1 MRAITSLGAENIS
14 IGELSRHS
22 GVNIETIRYYERI
35 KMLPAPSRT
44 ASGRRVYGPA
54 EKRTLAFIRRS
65 RDLGFTL
72 GEIRALLAL
81 GGPERALVPTC
92 TRSRARIW
100 PRSVKNSPTSSSLKP
115 SWRKRLC
122 DAQMEL
128 PPTARCSIFWMPAG
142 HELPTRPRANGGHR
156 SARTMSGRQLGERR
170 RKQSAPPQ
178 VDGWIASLRL
188 QDAR

>member
-14 IGELSRHS
+14 IGELSKHS

-72 GEIRALLAL
+72 EEIRVLLAL
-81 GGPERALVPTC
+81 GGPERAPCADVHKIAGAHLANV
-92 TRSRARIW
+92 R
-100 PRSVKNSPTSSSLKP
+100 KNSPTSSSLKP
-115 SWRKRLC
+115 SWRKRLRN
-122 DAQMEL
+122 AQTEL
-128 PPTARCSIFWMPAG
+128 LPTAQCSIFWMPAG
-142 HELPTRPRANGGHR
+142 QGFPTRARANGGHR
-156 SARTMSGRQLGERR
+156 SARTMSGTPTAMGSSQYM
-170 RKQSAPPQ
+170 K
-178 VDGWIASLRL
+178 
-188 QDAR
+188 